1 MRPPSFETLDNISTG
16 ILIIVVLIAA
26 VYIYRSF
33 RRSIHIDVHEDQPE
47 GGEPYRQRWQYAM
60 VDPRHD
66 ASPEDLRGLGQEL
79 QLWLDANDWV
89 DSISGLDHLLNG
101 KHPLRD
107 GPILLPVGVS
117 VDNFDTEDLTQF
129 EDARGPAVIYSY
141 RELSGSEVIDS
152 LKAALS
158 PKLVGRFREPSAGD
172 W

>member
-33 RRSIHIDVHEDQPE
+33 RRSAYIEVIESHPE

-66 ASPEDLRGLGQEL
+66 ASPDDLRALGQEL
-79 QLWLDANDWV
+79 QLWLEAKDWV
-89 DSISGLDHLLNG
+89 DSIYGLDNLLDG

-107 GPILLPVGVS
+107 GPILLPADVAL
-117 VDNFDTEDLTQF
+117 DIFNTEDLVQF
-129 EDARGPAVIYSY
+129 EEAQGPAIIYSY
-141 RELSGSEVIDS
+141 RELSGAEVIES

-158 PKLVGRFREPSAGD
+158 PELVGNIREPSAGD